1 MNKHPVVDIVR
12 RAGLD
17 FGLDDEIPK
26 YWHGGDAF
34 KTRYFDALS
43 LLFPEGEKFFID
55 CVRDYQA
62 QVTDPELQI
71 KVRDFT
77 FQEAQ
82 HSRVHRRYN
91 DRVGKQ
97 GVDVA
102 KIEAKQKRMF
112 AQARKLLPAKFTLA
126 ETAAAEH
133 ITAILA
139 EFILNN
145 TADLAAA
152 DPRIRAIYFWHAIEE
167 TEHKAVAF
175 DVYKTVAKG
184 GYCMRIAAMLAESIL
199 FPYFTFQLM
208 RYMLHVDGVEH
219 KGKVW
224 AKGLWWLYGPR
235 GVFVRMLPAYLR
247 YYRPGFHPWQYP
259 ASNGFKRWLSNY
271 ADAAGDPIAAT
282 DRFVDT
288 TTRAKYSAG

>member
-1 MNKHPVVDIVR
+1 MNKGPATDIVR
-12 RAGLD
+12 RAGLN
-17 FGLDDEIPK
+17 FGLDDDIPK
-26 YWHGGDAF
+26 YWNGGDAF

-55 CVRDYQA
+55 CVRDYKD
-62 QVTDPELQI
+62 QVTDPELRE
-71 KVRDFT
+71 KVKDFT

-82 HSRVHRRYN
+82 HSQVHRRYN
-91 DRVGKQ
+91 DRLGTQ
-97 GVDVA
+97 GVDVD
-102 KIEAKQKRMF
+102 KIEAKQKHLF
-112 AQARKLLPAKFTLA
+112 AKVRNMLPAKFTLA

-139 EFILNN
+139 EFILGNA
-145 TADLAAA
+145 ADLADA

-175 DVYKTVAKG
+175 DVYQTVAKG
-184 GYCMRIAAMLAESIL
+184 GYFTRIAAMLGESIL

-208 RYMLHVDGVEH
+208 RYMFHIDGVEQ

-259 ASNGFKRWLSNY
+259 TSNGFKRWLSDY
-271 ADAAGDPIAAT
+271 EAAASDPIAAT
-282 DRFVDT
+282 DNFIST
-288 TTRAKYSAG
+288 A